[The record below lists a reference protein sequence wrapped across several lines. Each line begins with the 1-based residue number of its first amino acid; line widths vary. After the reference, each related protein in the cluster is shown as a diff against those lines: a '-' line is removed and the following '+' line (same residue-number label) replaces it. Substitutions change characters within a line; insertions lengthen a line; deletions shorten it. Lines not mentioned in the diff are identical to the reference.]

1 MKAKATELMIG
12 DWVYGLVVDEGNDL
26 DKIID
31 RVPSKVTMINEFGD
45 IYTQGPFPI
54 DDEEYDG
61 EWEWYDIE
69 PIPLTP
75 EILEKNGFSFCTRD
89 GGYYLYATMSCGFD
103 VEVILFDVVNK
114 YASIQLHIG
123 DTDDTATYIH
133 LMECDCVHQLQ
144 HALRLC
150 GIDKEITI

>member
-1 MKAKATELMIG
+1 MKAKATELMVG

-26 DKIID
+26 DKIIN
-31 RVPSKVTMINEFGD
+31 RVPCKVTMINEFGD

-75 EILEKNGFSFCTRD
+75 EILEKNTD
-89 GGYYLYATMSCGFD
+89 GGFCDFRDPIIGYKGKRSLYWIGKVGIY
-103 VEVILFDVVNK
+103 VEWERMIGVPYVEFQGL
-114 YASIQLHIG
+114 G
-123 DTDDTATYIH
+123 DTFFKGYIKSLH
-133 LMECDCVHQLQ
+133 ELQ

-150 GIDKEITI
+150 GIEKEIIL